1 MMQLISNDRLTF
13 GRYCMAH
20 SIEWLSVPEQFL
32 AESNEAIDCIYGATG
47 SLPFPRTAR
56 CKAAATCFAI
66 AQEHHESIVVLAE
79 HRLFATCLALVRV
92 VFDAYVRGVWLSICA
107 TDKQVE
113 KFVAFNE
120 PPPMADLVKAIDD
133 HPDFEGGY
141 LSGYKATA
149 YKALCDLTHTGG
161 RQVQRWDKVDAI
173 EPNYRLEEILD
184 AIRVSRSI
192 ALLSVLGVIMLV
204 DDTDIALAAVREFM
218 VMRDRFVPMPT
229 DESAASA

>member
-1 MMQLISNDRLTF
+1 MINST
-13 GRYCMAH
+13 
-20 SIEWLSVPEQFL
+20 EWVSVPEQFL
-32 AESNEAIDCIYGATG
+32 AESNEAVDWIYTATG
-47 SLPFPRTAR
+47 SLSFPRTDR

-107 TDKQVE
+107 TDKEVE
-113 KFVAFNE
+113 RFIAFKE
-120 PPPMADLVKAIDD
+120 PPPMADLVKAIDE

-192 ALLSVLGVIMLV
+192 ALLSVLGVITLV

-218 VMRDRFVPMPT
+218 MMRDRFAPVPTEQPQVG
-229 DESAASA
+229 A